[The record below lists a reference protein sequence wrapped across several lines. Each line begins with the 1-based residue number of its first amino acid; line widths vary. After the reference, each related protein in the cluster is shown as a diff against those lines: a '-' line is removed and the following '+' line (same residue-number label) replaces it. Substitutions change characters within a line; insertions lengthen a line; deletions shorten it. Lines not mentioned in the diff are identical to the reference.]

1 MSTTVFLLCCA
12 LLLGICALF
21 LLRPGARGRVRAE
34 AAANLDWYQLRLR
47 ELERDGSEELLLD
60 DVRLRML
67 EDGATEDDGV
77 NDGRPGARF
86 RGLLLL
92 PLVAIVAAAVY
103 WQLGAAAD
111 VRIAQLLDTIDEN
124 TPRDEL
130 ERVIGAIETRTAQ
143 RPDNLSYL
151 ALLGRYHMSRE
162 DFATASQIY
171 ASLAERAPE
180 DPQAL
185 AMAAQSAFLAAGRE
199 LRPPIQRLA
208 ERALAIDPMQR
219 TALGLLGMAA
229 FEQGQYRGAI
239 SYWERLL
246 AMESPDSQ
254 GAQLLQEVIA
264 SARARLDGDE
274 APLLAQAPDGVDSGV
289 NSDGAAATETSA
301 EAAGPGIEVRI
312 SGPEDGELGAND
324 TVFVLA
330 RGVNAS
336 GRMPVAVQ
344 RFVAGR
350 LPPRLRLDDRHSMA
364 GQKLSQ
370 AGEVRV
376 FVQVSPDGRPGVENA
391 SFTGSSEPVT
401 AGADTE
407 VTVQLRR
414 NTG

>member
-1 MSTTVFLLCCA
+1 
-12 LLLGICALF
+12 
-21 LLRPGARGRVRAE
+21 
-34 AAANLDWYQLRLR
+34 
-47 ELERDGSEELLLD
+47 
-60 DVRLRML
+60 ML

-130 ERVIGAIETRTAQ
+130 ERVIGAIESRTAQ

-246 AMESPDSQ
+246 ALESPDSQ
-254 GAQLLQEVIA
+254 GAQLLEEVIA

-274 APLLAQAPDGVDSGV
+274 APLVAQAPDGVHSGGMGA
-289 NSDGAAATETSA
+289 DGAAATGISE

-350 LPPRLRLDDRHSMA
+350 LPSRLRLDDSHSMA

-376 FVQVSPDGRPGVENA
+376 FVQVSPDGRPGAENA

-401 AGADTE
+401 AGADAE